1 MELRPFQRTFLKNA
15 IRPDISIA
23 GLSIPRGNGK
33 STLSGLIASNVL
45 TPSDDMFRDGS
56 ESVLVAGS
64 IEQARIVFR
73 VTRGLLGEDDY
84 RYLDSNT
91 RIGITHKDTNTKL
104 RIIGSNGKT
113 AMGLLDCPW
122 AICDEGGAWEIN
134 AGQLVWDALTFARG
148 KPGSPLKIL
157 CVGTLAPLASGAG
170 HWFYDLIDGGTHDDV
185 YVMALR
191 GDPEKWDSWHE
202 IRRCNP
208 LTAVSAT
215 FRKQLLSE
223 RDAARLDSRLK
234 SKFLSYRLN
243 VPSPDESTML
253 LTVDD
258 WKRTES
264 REVGKCEG
272 RPSVSVDMGGG
283 RAFSAA
289 VAIFPSGVI
298 DAIAVAPGLP
308 DISEQEKRDR
318 VPKGT
323 YQRLVD
329 DGLLLIADG
338 LRVPQP
344 RQLWQAILAE
354 WGKPYK
360 IVCDRFRLADL
371 QDAVKN
377 GARIEPRVTQWSE
390 ASADIRAL
398 RKGCQDGPFSVVPHA
413 RALIS
418 ASLSVA
424 MVKHDD
430 AGSVRLVKNST
441 NNMARDDVAAA
452 LTLGAGAWERRM
464 QAKAGVRS
472 LGLV

>member
-15 IRPDISIA
+15 KRPDISIA

-157 CVGTLAPLASGAG
+157 CVGTLAPLATGSP
-170 HWFYDLIDGGTHDDV
+170 HWFYDLIDGGSHDDV

-264 REVGKCEG
+264 REVGKCDPAG
-272 RPSVSVDMGGG
+272 Q
-283 RAFSAA
+283 AF
-289 VAIFPSGVI
+289 P
-298 DAIAVAPGLP
+298 
-308 DISEQEKRDR
+308 
-318 VPKGT
+318 
-323 YQRLVD
+323 
-329 DGLLLIADG
+329 
-338 LRVPQP
+338 
-344 RQLWQAILAE
+344 
-354 WGKPYK
+354 
-360 IVCDRFRLADL
+360 
-371 QDAVKN
+371 
-377 GARIEPRVTQWSE
+377 
-390 ASADIRAL
+390 
-398 RKGCQDGPFSVVPHA
+398 
-413 RALIS
+413 
-418 ASLSVA
+418 
-424 MVKHDD
+424 
-430 AGSVRLVKNST
+430 
-441 NNMARDDVAAA
+441 
-452 LTLGAGAWERRM
+452 
-464 QAKAGVRS
+464 
-472 LGLV
+472 